1 MREKKLERKI
11 EHRYGI
17 RDPQFR
23 LEMSVMLGPSITE
36 GNAVLAL
43 QNGVQIFPAM
53 LDAIRSARTS
63 ITFET
68 FIYWSGEIGKE
79 FTEAL
84 AERARDGVAVNVLL
98 DWVGSMK
105 MEQHLLDRMRDSG
118 VRVHRY
124 RPLRWYNLHRLNNR
138 THRKLLVADGKVG
151 FTGGVGIADQWQ
163 GEGTDPDHWR
173 DSHYR
178 LEGPVVAQLQAAF
191 NDNWIKTTGELL
203 NGERYFPRLEPAGD
217 LLTHLFIASPAG
229 GSESMHL
236 MYLMAIAAAEHT
248 IDLAASYFVPD
259 ELLIEALIAATERGV
274 AVRVVLPGP
283 HIDSEAVRIASKREW
298 GRLLEAGVKIH
309 VYQRTMLHTKLVI
322 IDREF
327 VSVGSTNFDMRSLQ
341 LNDEASLNIYDRSFA
356 EQVTKVFE
364 ADLEPTVEY
373 TFSMW
378 KRRPLGQKVAERV
391 LVPIK
396 SHL

>member
-11 EHRYGI
+11 DHRYGI
-17 RDPQFR
+17 CDPQFR
-23 LEMSVMLGPSITE
+23 LEMSVMLGPSIIG
-36 GNAVLAL
+36 GNRVLAL
-43 QNGVQIFPAM
+43 QNGVEIFPAM
-53 LDAIRSARTS
+53 LEAIRSATAS

-84 AERARDGVAVNVLL
+84 SDRARHGLAVHVLL

-105 MEQHLLDRMRDSG
+105 MEQQLLDEMRDAG
-118 VRVHRY
+118 VHLHKY

-138 THRKLLVADGKVG
+138 THRKLLVVDGKLG

-163 GEGTDPDHWR
+163 GDGSDPEHWR

-203 NGERYFPRLEPAGD
+203 NGETYFPQLEAAGD
-217 LLTHLFIASPAG
+217 THAHLFIASPAG

-259 ELLIEALIAATERGV
+259 KLLIEALIAARKRHVE
-274 AVRVVLPGP
+274 VRVVLPGP
-283 HIDSEAVRIASKREW
+283 HIDSEAVRIASKKDW
-298 GRLLEAGVKIH
+298 GRLLQAGVKIH
-309 VYQRTMLHTKLVI
+309 VYQRTMLHTKLLIV
-322 IDREF
+322 DREF
-327 VSVGSTNFDMRSLQ
+327 ISVGSTNFDMRSLQ
-341 LNDEASLNIYDRSFA
+341 LNDEASLNIYDKDFA
-356 EQVTKVFE
+356 EQLTEVFE
-364 ADLEPTVEY
+364 ADLEPTVQY
-373 TFSMW
+373 TYSMW
-378 KRRPLGQKVAERV
+378 KKRSLRQKVAENV

>member
-17 RDPQFR
+17 CDPQFR

-36 GNAVLAL
+36 TNRVLAL
-43 QNGVQIFPAM
+43 QNGLEIFPAM
-53 LDAIRSARTS
+53 LDAIRLATTS

-68 FIYWSGEIGKE
+68 FIYWSGEIGRE
-79 FTEAL
+79 FTETL
-84 AERARDGVAVNVLL
+84 AERARDGIVVNVLL
-98 DWVGSMK
+98 DWVGSMR
-105 MEQHLLDRMRDSG
+105 MEKELLDRMRDAG
-118 VRVHRY
+118 VHLHRY

-138 THRKLLVADGKVG
+138 THRKLLVVDGKVG

-163 GEGTDPDHWR
+163 GNGSDPDHWR

-203 NGERYFPRLEPAGD
+203 NGDTYFPKLEPVGNMH
-217 LLTHLFIASPAG
+217 TQLFIASPAG

-259 ELLIEALIAATERGV
+259 ELLIEALIAAIKRGV
-274 AVRVVLPGP
+274 QVRVVLPGP
-283 HIDSEAVRIASKREW
+283 HIDSEAVRIASKKDW
-298 GRLLEAGVKIH
+298 GRLLEAGVEIY
-309 VYQRTMLHTKLVI
+309 VYQRTMLHTKLLI

-327 VSVGSTNFDMRSLQ
+327 ISVGSTNFDMRSLQ
-341 LNDEASLNIYDRSFA
+341 LNDEASLNIYDRDFA
-356 EQVTKVFE
+356 EQLTEVFE
-364 ADLEPTVEY
+364 SDLEPAVEY
-373 TFSMW
+373 TYSMW
-378 KRRPLGQKVAERV
+378 KKRSLRQKVAENI